1 MRKPKKTDE
10 TLAHINPK
18 AVVAKGLEEA
28 FIGYARRASRP
39 SVALY
44 DYYTCVQVLMRDEEF
59 SREDAIRFM
68 EEFIL
73 EHDSGE
79 SSPAFALWKDEYE
92 NNGKD

>member
-18 AVVAKGLEEA
+18 AIVAQGLEEA
-28 FIGYARRASRP
+28 FIGYARRANRP

-44 DYYTCVQVLMRDEEF
+44 DYYTCIQVLMRDEDF
-59 SREDAIRFM
+59 SRDDSVKFM

-73 EHDSGE
+73 EHDAGE

-92 NNGKD
+92 NNGED